1 MDNGALPTCGIAVM
15 AKASIAGRTKTRLV
29 PPLTSEEAARC
40 NTAFL
45 LDIADN
51 ILAASAQASIAGY
64 IAFGPPHSRPFFEAN
79 LPSEVGLIDAWY
91 ANFGDCLSCTIERL
105 LERRHLGA
113 VVLNSDSPTLPTSLL
128 LKTAELLARPALDHD
143 ARSSGQRGA
152 LALAKDVRLR
162 GLETG
167 FQSKR
172 LVHRCD
178 ERRARSERA
187 ALGQPSER
195 KPIENSVA
203 PDRRGPF
210 WLVVCRRQDSN
221 VGDYSE
227 ISMIYVFAVLF

>member
-91 ANFGDCLSCTIERL
+91 ANFGDCLSCTIDRL
-105 LERRHLGA
+105 LERRHLGH
-113 VVLNSDSPTLPTSLL
+113 S
-128 LKTAELLARPALDHD
+128 
-143 ARSSGQRGA
+143 
-152 LALAKDVRLR
+152 
-162 GLETG
+162 
-167 FQSKR
+167 
-172 LVHRCD
+172 
-178 ERRARSERA
+178 
-187 ALGQPSER
+187 
-195 KPIENSVA
+195 
-203 PDRRGPF
+203 RRG
-210 WLVVCRRQDSN
+210 RRQ
-221 VGDYSE
+221 GRK
-227 ISMIYVFAVLF
+227 